1 MSEKESPAGEE
12 EEIVSVWKVVLSRG
26 FLTLF
31 IGYSFACL
39 SFAGVSVG
47 LLVHATEDYGMDAII
62 VGSIIGTIALIGL
75 IMRPF
80 SAVIVD
86 KFNRKGVLVTAYA
99 LLAVSTVGFTYASTY
114 EMMYA
119 SQIIRGVS
127 WGLVN
132 CAGYVLL
139 ADVCGR
145 ANLGVANGFYALGM
159 VVGQSIASAVAVSL
173 GDAIGYEKTFLL
185 AVGMAVIAVL
195 VILTLPY
202 KKLKGEDAAPKKD
215 VSIIAHIKGLRL
227 KDIIAK
233 ECVPIMGIGFVFQLC
248 VTALGA
254 TYLVKYGRVDLD
266 IVNVGIAATIYNVIM
281 YVSRPVYGRI
291 MDTKGARWCVI
302 PAFVALCLANACAA
316 MATDMTMLYVAA
328 VIYGV
333 GAGGYTIA
341 PRTMAMW
348 RIEKGREAVAAST
361 VGIGNDVGMMLGSVL
376 VPAIAAAAG
385 GFYRNA
391 YWVLAVFAI
400 AGLVYCLVYVYLY
413 LKRNPDNKM
422 RW

>member
-1 MSEKESPAGEE
+1 MGQDKSSTGGEE
-12 EEIVSVWKVVLSRG
+12 KSASVWKVVLSRG
-26 FLTLF
+26 FITLF
-31 IGYSFACL
+31 LAYSFACL

-47 LLVHATEDYGMDAII
+47 LLVHATEDYGMDAVI

-86 KFNRKGVLVTAYA
+86 KFNRKGVLITAYA
-99 LLAVSTVGFTYASTY
+99 LLAISTVGFTYANTY
-114 EMMYA
+114 ELMYA
-119 SQIIRGVS
+119 SQIVRGVS

-159 VVGQSIASAVAVSL
+159 VVGQSIAAAVVVSL
-173 GDAIGYEKTFLL
+173 GDSIGYEKTFLL
-185 AVGMAVIAVL
+185 AVAMAVVAV
-195 VILTLPY
+195 VTILTLPY
-202 KKLKGEDAAPKKD
+202 KKLKGEEDSGKN

-227 KDIIAK
+227 KDVIAK

-254 TYLVKYGRVDLD
+254 TFLVKYGRVDLD
-266 IVNVGIAATIYNVIM
+266 LVNVGIAATVYNVIM
-281 YVSRPVYGRI
+281 YVSRPVYGHL
-291 MDTKGARWCVI
+291 MDVKGARWCVI
-302 PAFVALCLANACAA
+302 PAFVALCLANAVAA
-316 MATDMTMLYVAA
+316 MATDLTMLIAAA

-348 RIEKGREAVAAST
+348 RLEKGREAVAAST
-361 VGIGNDVGMMLGSVL
+361 VGIGNDVGMMLGSVM

-385 GFYRNA
+385 GLYRSA
-391 YWVLAVFAI
+391 YWVLAVVAI
-400 AGLVYCLVYVYLY
+400 VGLAYCLVYVYLY

>member
-1 MSEKESPAGEE
+1 MVEKEDSSREE
-12 EEIVSVWKVVLSRG
+12 QVSVWKVVLSRG
-26 FLTLF
+26 FITLF
-31 IGYSFACL
+31 VAYSLACL

-47 LLVHATEDYGMDAII
+47 LLVHATEDFGMDAVI

-86 KFNRKGVLVTAYA
+86 KFNRKGVLITAYV
-99 LLAVSTVGFTYASTY
+99 LLAISTVGFTYASTY
-114 EMMYA
+114 EAMYA

-159 VVGQSIASAVAVSL
+159 VVGQSIAAAVVVTL
-173 GDAIGYEKTFLL
+173 GDTIGYTDTFLI
-185 AVGMAVIAVL
+185 AVGMAVLAVV

-202 KKLKGEDAAPKKD
+202 KKFKGETDNDGKSK
-215 VSIIAHIKGLRL
+215 VSILAHIKQLRL
-227 KDIIAK
+227 KDVIAK
-233 ECVPIMGIGFVFQLC
+233 ECVPIMGISFIFQLC

-254 TYLVKYGRVDLD
+254 TFLVKYGRVDLD
-266 IVNVGIAATIYNVIM
+266 LVNVGIAATVYNVIM
-281 YVSRPVYGRI
+281 YVSRPVYGRL
-291 MDTKGARWCVI
+291 MDTKGVRWCVV
-302 PAFVALCLANACAA
+302 PAFVALFAANAVAA
-316 MATDMTMLYVAA
+316 MATDLTMLIVAA

-348 RIEKGREAVAAST
+348 RLEKGREAVAAST
-361 VGIGNDVGMMLGSVL
+361 VGIGNDVGMMLGSVA
-376 VPAIAAAAG
+376 VPAIAAMAG
-385 GFYRNA
+385 GLYRGS
-391 YWVLAVFAI
+391 YWVMAI
-400 AGLVYCLVYVYLY
+400 AAVVGLAYCLIYIYLY